1 MWQAVWPDYLST
13 LGLLLQRKFAQ
24 WHSIFAKVFWK
35 FYQIVNKS
43 SKNCPRLKI
52 FPKWRNFN
60 KYGNTGGKGQCLH
73 KIHTKT
79 ECFIMNCW
87 EDFCQHYQASFTV
100 ELFLL
105 GSHYFVQFVVK
116 MITYSFYSDSLY
128 SGEREISCVIVV
140 NSPKRMI
147 VVLLTRDV
155 CFSITTKSHT
165 SHHTYAQKLQCLG
178 AQVGRVVVGED

>member
-43 SKNCPRLKI
+43 SKNCPRL
-52 FPKWRNFN
+52 WRYFT

-87 EDFCQHYQASFTV
+87 EDFCQHYLSSFIV

-105 GSHYFVQFVVK
+105 CSHYFVQFVVK

-128 SGEREISCVIVV
+128 SGERHILCYC
-140 NSPKRMI
+140 R
-147 VVLLTRDV
+147 
-155 CFSITTKSHT
+155 
-165 SHHTYAQKLQCLG
+165 
-178 AQVGRVVVGED
+178 